1 MKKRHLLD
9 EALYFCGRH
18 QHAVLGNLTV
28 EICISLTE
36 LGLLKNRAAKLF
48 PRKDVIIHL
57 NLGNFAF
64 LLMQLRDEGICLLK
78 FK

>member
-9 EALYFCGRH
+9 EALDFCARH

-36 LGLLKNRAAKLF
+36 LGYFENLIAEILPINCGGIV
-48 PRKDVIIHL
+48 DL
-57 NLGNFAF
+57 NL
-64 LLMQLRDEGICLLK
+64 R
-78 FK
+78 